1 MAPLREAETRM
12 GWQPELDEL
21 RERERQA
28 GGAARALAGADK
40 LRRQHD
46 AGKLTIRERVDGL
59 VDQGSFH
66 EIGAIAGRAQY
77 DSEGRLAE
85 LLPSNCVMGRAQIDS
100 RPVVVVGD
108 DFTVRGGS
116 ADATIREK

>member
-28 GGAARALAGADK
+28 RALGGADK
-40 LRRQHD
+40 VKRQHD
-46 AGKLTIRERVDGL
+46 AGKLTIRERIDGL
-59 VDQGSFH
+59 VDTASFH
-66 EIGAIAGRAQY
+66 EIGAIAGKARY
-77 DSEGRLAE
+77 DDNDE
-85 LLPSNCVMGRAQIDS
+85 LKELVPSNCVFGRAAIEG

-108 DFTVRGGS
+108 
-116 ADATIREK
+116 

>member
-28 GGAARALAGADK
+28 RELGGADK
-40 LRRQHD
+40 VKRQHD

-66 EIGAIAGRAQY
+66 EIGAIAGRASY
-77 DSEGRLAE
+77 DAEGRLAE
-85 LLPSNCVMGRAQIDS
+85 LVPSNCVMGRAQIDG

-108 DFTVRGGS
+108 DFTAAWPTRRS
-116 ADATIREK
+116 AKSR

>member
-28 GGAARALAGADK
+28 RELGGADK
-40 LRRQHD
+40 VKRQHD

-59 VDQGSFH
+59 VDQAAFTRS
-66 EIGAIAGRAQY
+66 ARSPAAPRTTRRAVSPSWCRRIA
-77 DSEGRLAE
+77 
-85 LLPSNCVMGRAQIDS
+85 
-100 RPVVVVGD
+100 
-108 DFTVRGGS
+108 
-116 ADATIREK
+116 